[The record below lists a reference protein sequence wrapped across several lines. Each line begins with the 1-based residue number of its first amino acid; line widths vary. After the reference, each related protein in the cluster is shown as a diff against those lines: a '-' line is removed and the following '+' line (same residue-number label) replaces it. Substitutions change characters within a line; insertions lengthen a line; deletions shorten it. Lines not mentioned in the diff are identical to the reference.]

1 MGNQRK
7 TYSKEFKQDALD
19 LVKSSGKNVS
29 EVARDLGIDSG
40 LLCRWNRET
49 RQESDGKKAFTG
61 NGRPRDEVLAQLQK
75 ENADLKVTNDIL
87 KKAVAI
93 FSLTENR
100 K

>member
-7 TYSKEFKQDALD
+7 IYSKEFKQDALE

-40 LLCRWNRET
+40 LLNRWNRET
-49 RQESDGKKAFTG
+49 RQEADGKKAFTG
-61 NGRPRDEVLAQLQK
+61 NGKARDEVMAQLRK
-75 ENADLKVTNDIL
+75 ENSDLKITNEIL

-93 FSLTENR
+93 FSQPENR

>member
-1 MGNQRK
+1 M
-7 TYSKEFKQDALD
+7 EFKQDALE

-75 ENADLKVTNDIL
+75 ENADLKITNEIL

-93 FSLTENR
+93 FSQPENR